1 MPKRKNSMQTLQI
14 TEPEKMVKILETFA
28 KLDEIRWNTF
38 TNYNLVNYCRN
49 DLSADEKLLTHY
61 LSYIMD
67 RQMPFQRIWD
77 IGGYVISHL
86 VRAFKSNPNA
96 SVHDIAYGYIKQ
108 NKKVYLECP
117 CVRPNNRLASY
128 GINGETV
135 QFRSRY
141 MPEDAVLIYRTLLVL
156 DKTSDRS
163 LARFMDKAV
172 GNETDIA
179 KGIRKMACAMDKMTY
194 SVAGAVSVSNFSKR
208 MEHESATISEFNLD
222 NSFKENL
229 FGCKRLWCSLRDYL
243 KSPEFNEVFISALNE
258 VNAKNCKMWSR
269 PNSALQS
276 ALNVLELPGD
286 IWNNSEIFREGLFRP
301 YLANERKSWDMPRTI
316 RKIYNILSKSPGLQF
331 YPEQLDVSFDFVP
344 LMCERDR
351 CDVCFF
357 GAGVS
362 KTCHQKAKVL
372 CPIVLY
378 SCGYRY
384 SCEPDTCNFKSDCVK
399 GYCKGFTR
407 K

>member
-1 MPKRKNSMQTLQI
+1 MPTLQI
-14 TEPEKMVKILETFA
+14 IEPEKMMNILETFA
-28 KLDEIRWNTF
+28 KLDEIRWNAS
-38 TNYNLVNYCRN
+38 TNYNLINYCRN

-67 RQMPFQRIWD
+67 RQMPFQRIWN

-86 VRAFKSNPNA
+86 VRTFKSNPNT
-96 SVHDIAYGYIKQ
+96 SVHDIVYGYIKQ

-117 CVRPNNRLASY
+117 RVESNNRLASY

-135 QFRSRY
+135 QFASRY
-141 MPEDAVLIYRTLLVL
+141 MPEDAVLIYRTLLIL

-163 LARFMDKAV
+163 LARFMAEAV
-172 GNETDIA
+172 GSETDIA
-179 KGIRKMACAMDKMTY
+179 KGIRKMACAMNKMTY
-194 SVAGAVSVSNFSKR
+194 SIAGAVSVSNFSKH
-208 MEHESATISEFNLD
+208 MEHESATISEFNLN
-222 NSFKENL
+222 NSFKEHL
-229 FGCKRLWCSLRDYL
+229 FGRKRLWCSLRDYL

-269 PNSALQS
+269 SNPALQS

-286 IWNNSEIFREGLFRP
+286 VWNNAEVFREGLFRP
-301 YLANERKSWDMPRTI
+301 YLTNEQKSWDMPRTI
-316 RKIYNILSKSPGLQF
+316 RKIYNILSKSLGLQF

-344 LMCERDR
+344 RMCERRDM

-372 CPIVLY
+372 CPIALY
-378 SCGYRY
+378 SCGYKHI
-384 SCEPDTCNFKSDCVK
+384 CAPDTCNFKSDCVK
-399 GYCKGFTR
+399 GYCKRFTR
-407 K
+407 N